1 MQVASVPLG
10 LVATQAQL
18 ISRST
23 RSAKLPF
30 FQKAAAIVVIVD
42 FARIQGYEERKEG
55 AYARDAVN
63 IRANAP
69 APVLSKSSVQKGG
82 RRGVFFG
89 NLRYIIICALVKCIS
104 LTTPIH

>member
-10 LVATQAQL
+10 LVATQVQL

-23 RSAKLPF
+23 RSVKLPF
-30 FQKAAAIVVIVD
+30 FQKAAAVVVIVD
-42 FARIQGYEERKEG
+42 FARIQGYEERER
-55 AYARDAVN
+55 AYAQDEVN

-69 APVLSKSSVQKGG
+69 SPGLSKSNVQKGG

-89 NLRYIIICALVKCIS
+89 SLRYIIIYTLVKCIS
-104 LTTPIH
+104 LSKPIH